1 MQQLQATLGLL
12 AFFALAWLV
21 SERRGAARLKVAVAG
36 IAAQVVLALL
46 LLKVEPLRAGFAV
59 LGDAVEAL
67 QRASEAGSG
76 FVFGYLGGAP
86 LPFEERQ
93 PGASFVFA
101 FRALPL
107 ILLLSALT
115 ALLNHWGVLPWL
127 VRMMAASLRHVMGVG
142 GAAALGVAANV
153 FLGMVEAP
161 LFIRPW
167 LERLSRSELFVLMT
181 AGMATIAGTV
191 MVLYASVLADAVP
204 GAAGHLLTA
213 SLISAPAAIAIALL
227 MVPETVAPAGAQ
239 GAISPTGARHA
250 IAPAGDLPPVTPDGT
265 EAAPAR
271 ARSAM
276 DAIARGTEAGVV
288 LLVNITAMLLVLVA
302 LVHLV
307 NAALS
312 LLPAVAGGAVTLER
326 SLGWLMRPVVWLM
339 GVPWAEAGT
348 AGGLMGIKTVL
359 NEFLAYLRLAELPAG
374 QLGES
379 SRVIM
384 TYALCGFAN
393 PGSLG
398 ILIGGLATMA
408 PSRRDDIVSLGWRSI
423 LAGTLATCS
432 TGAVVALVAA

>member
-239 GAISPTGARHA
+239 GAISPAGARHA